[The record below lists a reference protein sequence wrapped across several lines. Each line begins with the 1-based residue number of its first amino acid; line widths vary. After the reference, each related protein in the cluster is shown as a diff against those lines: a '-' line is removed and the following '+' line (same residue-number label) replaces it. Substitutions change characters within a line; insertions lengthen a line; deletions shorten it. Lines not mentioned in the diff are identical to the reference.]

1 MPTKEGLTV
10 DLDVA
15 LLFHVEEERVRDI
28 FLSLGENFI
37 DVLVQP
43 ELSSAVRG
51 LTSEQD
57 AKAL

>member
-1 MPTKEGLTV
+1 M
-10 DLDVA
+10 A
-15 LLFHVEEERVRDI
+15 LLFHVEEERVQDI